1 VDTPAGKDAIAGIVR
16 WDLRDGYGSEY
27 SVDDDGGGN
36 SRWLREAG

>member
-16 WDLRDGYGSEY
+16 RDLGDGCGGEY
-27 SVDDDGGGN
+27 SMDDDGGGN